1 MSATAIQVKNQQKTI
16 TTEEK
21 LDVISQ
27 LENGEWIV
35 GTCWH
40 IRLIHSTVHTICSNT
55 DRMKLSAKCLDNT
68 KWQQYE
74 TGTVWVARQPLY

>member
-27 LENGEWIV
+27 LENGE
-35 GTCWH
+35 
-40 IRLIHSTVHTICSNT
+40 
-55 DRMKLSAKCLDNT
+55 
-68 KWQQYE
+68 
-74 TGTVWVARQPLY
+74 